1 MAAHDIFLYI
11 MSGV

>member
-1 MAAHDIFLYI
+1 MTFFLYI

>member
-1 MAAHDIFLYI
+1 MNVESYIIYI